1 MAKKKKILVVDDE
14 LDMRI
19 FLSTLLETSGYKPY
33 VADQGEEGIKL
44 AREINPDL
52 IILDVMMPRQGG
64 IQMYREVKTDEALK
78 SVPVII
84 LSAISKKT
92 FYHSQSMLDTYK
104 GQVVPEPEGYIE
116 KPPESE
122 ELLKCVEDLLGTG
135 SQ

>member
-1 MAKKKKILVVDDE
+1 MAKKKVLVVDDE
-14 LDMRI
+14 MDMRV

-44 AREINPDL
+44 AREIKPDL

-78 SVPVII
+78 RTPVII

-92 FYHSQSMLDTYK
+92 FYHSQNMLDTYK
-104 GQVVPEPEGYIE
+104 GQEVPEPEGYIE
-116 KPPESE
+116 KPPDSE
-122 ELLKCVEDLLGTG
+122 EILKCVEELLAARL
-135 SQ
+135 Q